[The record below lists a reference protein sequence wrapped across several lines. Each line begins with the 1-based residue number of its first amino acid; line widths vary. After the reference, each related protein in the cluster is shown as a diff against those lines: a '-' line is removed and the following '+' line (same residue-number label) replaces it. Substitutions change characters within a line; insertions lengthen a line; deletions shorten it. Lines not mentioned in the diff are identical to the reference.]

1 MKDTSITI
9 SKEKLV
15 SYLIRV
21 CPERRGGAFGD
32 NGQYCQSLMDN
43 ECKAQFVVP
52 KDCPW
57 DCPHLYTESTRCKGE
72 KCKRIKKTL
81 KEIL

>member
-1 MKDTSITI
+1 MN
-9 SKEKLV
+9 KELNLV
-15 SYLIRV
+15 EIL
-21 CPERRGGAFGD
+21 
-32 NGQYCQSLMDN
+32 
-43 ECKAQFVVP
+43 K
-52 KDCPW
+52 